1 MNLKRNGILFYALT
15 ILNGLVPLITISFMS
30 RILTSDQL
38 GNYLLSFTIMNVLG
52 MVVDFGISISGVR
65 TLKKNNL
72 NLTLDEFICSSF
84 Y

>member
-65 TLKKNNL
+65 TL
-72 NLTLDEFICSSF
+72 
-84 Y
+84 

>member
-65 TLKKNNL
+65 TLKKK
-72 NLTLDEFICSSF
+72 
-84 Y
+84 

>member
-65 TLKKNNL
+65 TLKK
-72 NLTLDEFICSSF
+72 IISI
-84 Y
+84 

>member
-52 MVVDFGISISGVR
+52 MFVVFGISISGV
-65 TLKKNNL
+65 
-72 NLTLDEFICSSF
+72 
-84 Y
+84 

>member
-72 NLTLDEFICSSF
+72 
-84 Y
+84 